1 MIIDIQK
8 IKKCHLG
15 QKINT
20 VCLFLF
26 FRMQN
31 VTHLK
36 ALVLNMELAILLVNV
51 LILEEQHMEPVQKD
65 MEFVAFVS
73 MKYFVRRHT
82 YISTSQSK

>member
-8 IKKCHLG
+8 VKKCHLG
-15 QKINT
+15 QKTST
-20 VCLFLF
+20 VSLFLF

-73 MKYFVRRHT
+73 MNNFVRRHT
-82 YISTSQSK
+82 

>member
-1 MIIDIQK
+1 
-8 IKKCHLG
+8 
-15 QKINT
+15 
-20 VCLFLF
+20 
-26 FRMQN
+26 MQN
-31 VTHLK
+31 VMHLK

-73 MKYFVRRHT
+73 MKYFVRRHA